1 MRKIAFFALI
11 LVSVAL
17 CADALRF
24 SCSVASRNGSFE
36 QSFKGTY
43 YDGLLFGKVHKK
55 QSKLA
60 AKCDTVTNVVSAA
73 KLLNPANGSPLVET
87 TAEGTSGVT
96 AQDTICT
103 EYADYK
109 IKVRVSEDTLAIARK
124 GTDDCLLF
132 EPIIKP
138 AAEKPAAEKPATDK
152 PAAAK

>member
-1 MRKIAFFALI
+1 MRKIALIALM
-11 LVSVAL
+11 LVSAVLAS
-17 CADALRF
+17 DALRF

-55 QSKLA
+55 HSKLA
-60 AKCDTVTNVVSAA
+60 AKCDTVTNVVAAA
-73 KLLNPANGSPLVET
+73 KLLNPADGNPLVESA
-87 TAEGTSGVT
+87 AEGTSGVT

-132 EPIIKP
+132 APVT
-138 AAEKPAAEKPATDK
+138 KPAAEKPATDK